1 MWQYPPETF
10 IYTHRKMTLISCS
23 TLRTTL
29 WLLLLLSRL
38 LCTQRFVSDAGR
50 ITVTSRH
57 ASARLWMNRRL
68 FLFCLLCRQTGKRLS
83 AKFVCTKT
91 VELLR
96 PILLYFT
103 FPRAQRPYLVT
114 RAIPAFSLLK
124 FPPHHRFMQ
133 MRHLLSLELMPQQKL
148 TFSVYLI
155 NIQ

>member
-1 MWQYPPETF
+1 
-10 IYTHRKMTLISCS
+10 
-23 TLRTTL
+23 
-29 WLLLLLSRL
+29 
-38 LCTQRFVSDAGR
+38 
-50 ITVTSRH
+50 
-57 ASARLWMNRRL
+57 MNRRL
-68 FLFCLLCRQTGKRLS
+68 FLFCLCRQTGKRLS
-83 AKFVCTKT
+83 AKGLCSKT

-96 PILLYFT
+96 PILLCFA